1 MQLSLLSNSGVLMTK
16 AYSFW
21 TQHGTSKLKSD
32 NHFYRQCFIRALN
45 VLRADAIPV
54 QMTDGAPTQFKNR
67 FNAVQ
72 LCNLVRMFDFD
83 WPWPPTATFKGEH
96 DGVGNLDKRLI
107 RQSELAETGRYPTTR
122 SHMPLLLAQPA
133 KTPHPLDHPDRAT
146 LEIDKHIRAYV
157 TDKPEKITGDDNDH

>member
-1 MQLSLLSNSGVLMTK
+1 MLLSLLSNSGVLMTK

-21 TQHGTSKLKSD
+21 TQQGTSKLKSD

-54 QMTDGAPTQFKNR
+54 QITDGAPTQFKNR

-72 LCNLVRMFDFD
+72 LCNLVRMFDLD

-96 DGVGNLDKRLI
+96 GNAHHGDTVSGILTRDSSDKA
-107 RQSELAETGRYPTTR
+107 S
-122 SHMPLLLAQPA
+122 
-133 KTPHPLDHPDRAT
+133 
-146 LEIDKHIRAYV
+146 
-157 TDKPEKITGDDNDH
+157 